1 MKHKQIITRM
11 CGVCV
16 CALINFAVFESRY
29 HATEIDSIN
38 SSSIHVSV
46 AFQFFFFTSL
56 LSSLLQS
63 VWFRS
68 NDRAKTRLQL
78 KNRETREMGF
88 RKKRKCRQ
96 CEMLFFSQIVWIC
109 DAASAMNLNVI
120 FLHYFSR
127 IKITETL
134 AAFRWAVFPVLLPI
148 VLFLI
153 PLTAFSWISVLRVR
167 LLLLF
172 SMSYT

>member
-1 MKHKQIITRM
+1 M
-11 CGVCV
+11 CVFARWSILRSSKV
-16 CALINFAVFESRY
+16 VTMRQKSTQLIHHRY
-29 HATEIDSIN
+29 TFLLHFN
-38 SSSIHVSV
+38 
-46 AFQFFFFTSL
+46 FFFTSL

-63 VWFRS
+63 VWFPS